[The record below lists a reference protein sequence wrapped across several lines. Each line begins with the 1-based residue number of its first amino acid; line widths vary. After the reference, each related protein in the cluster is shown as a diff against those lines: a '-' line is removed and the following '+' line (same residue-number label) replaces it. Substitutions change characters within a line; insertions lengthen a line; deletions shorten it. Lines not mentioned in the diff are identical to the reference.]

1 MINKR
6 KELLPDHREYELEP
20 GFKVGAHKRS
30 CLFCRHCS
38 DVWWDHTNGPYM
50 FLCDYD
56 NVDLPEP
63 KEKEHDPERSFA
75 GECPAFEEEESYR
88 EEQTD

>member
-1 MINKR
+1 
-6 KELLPDHREYELEP
+6 
-20 GFKVGAHKRS
+20 
-30 CLFCRHCS
+30 
-38 DVWWDHTNGPYM
+38 M

-63 KEKEHDPERSFA
+63 KEIEHDPERSFV